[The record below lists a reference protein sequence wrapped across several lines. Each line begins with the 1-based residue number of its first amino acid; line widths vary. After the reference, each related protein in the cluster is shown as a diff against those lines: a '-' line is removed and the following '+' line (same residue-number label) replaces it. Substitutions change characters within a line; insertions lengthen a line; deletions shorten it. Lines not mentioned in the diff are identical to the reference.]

1 MPRIIPITLSI
12 MSWNSALISSLG
24 WSSEISNRV
33 AKEKVARLIAERV
46 ADGDIIWAGSG
57 STAYLALI
65 AIAEK
70 IQESHLSIRIIPT
83 SREIAL
89 TCTRLGIPT
98 TSLFSEKPDWY
109 FDGAD
114 EVDTMNT
121 LIKGRWGA
129 LYQEKLLMRSSPH
142 NYILVD
148 ASKYVTELWKKF
160 PIPVEVFPDAL
171 HLVEREL
178 RLLGAHEI
186 ILRLATE
193 KDWPIITESGG
204 FILDTRYDQITPT
217 LERDIKSITGV
228 IESGLF
234 QGYDVEVITG

>member
-1 MPRIIPITLSI
+1 MH
-12 MSWNSALISSLG
+12 WNTPLISSFG
-24 WSSEISNRV
+24 WSGEISNRE
-33 AKEKVARLIAERV
+33 AKEKVARIIAEKV
-46 ADGDIIWAGSG
+46 SDGDVIWAGSG

-70 IQESHLSIRIIPT
+70 MREKNLTLRIIPT

-98 TSLFSEKPDWY
+98 TSLISEKPDWY

-114 EVDTMNT
+114 EVDTMNN

-129 LYQEKLLMRSSPH
+129 LYQEKLIMRSSSK

-148 ASKYVTELWKKF
+148 ASKYVTGLWEKF

-171 HLVEREL
+171 YLVEHDL
-178 RLLGAHEI
+178 HLLGAHEI
-186 ILRLATE
+186 TLRLAKG
-193 KDWPIITESGG
+193 KDGPIITESGG
-204 FILDTRYDQITPT
+204 FILDTRFTQIIPT

-234 QGYDVEVITG
+234 QGYAVEVIMG